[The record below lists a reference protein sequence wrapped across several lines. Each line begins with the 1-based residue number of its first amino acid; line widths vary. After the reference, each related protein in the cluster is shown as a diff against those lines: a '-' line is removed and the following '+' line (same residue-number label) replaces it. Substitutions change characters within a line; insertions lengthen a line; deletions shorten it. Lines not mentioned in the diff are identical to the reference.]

1 MEYPFLKEVDSM
13 SLRCALFDLDNA
25 YKKFFKEKIG
35 FPKYKSKYQKNS
47 YRTNFVTS
55 MYKGSIYQNIKLDM
69 RNKIITLPKLKNIKI
84 KGYRNINE
92 IEGRIINATVSKE
105 KNNKYY
111 VAVVFEQEIKELQTI
126 PNKII
131 GIDLGI
137 KDLVITSDY
146 EKYENN
152 KIIQKYEKRIK
163 RIQRNLSKKQK
174 GSNNYH
180 KLKQKL
186 ARIYTKIK
194 NTRIYKIHKITKE
207 ITDNNDII
215 VTESLNIKNMIKN
228 NHLAKSLQDASLSE
242 IIRQLTY
249 KTKWKLKKCIK

>member
-1 MEYPFLKEVDSM
+1 M
-13 SLRCALFDLDNA
+13 SLRCALFDLENA

-69 RNKIITLPKLKNIKI
+69 K
-84 KGYRNINE
+84 
-92 IEGRIINATVSKE
+92 
-105 KNNKYY
+105 
-111 VAVVFEQEIKELQTI
+111 
-126 PNKII
+126 NKII

-163 RIQRNLSKKQK
+163 RIQRNLSKV
-174 GSNNYH
+174 
-180 KLKQKL
+180 
-186 ARIYTKIK
+186 
-194 NTRIYKIHKITKE
+194 IT
-207 ITDNNDII
+207 II
-215 VTESLNIKNMIKN
+215 N
-228 NHLAKSLQDASLSE
+228 
-242 IIRQLTY
+242 
-249 KTKWKLKKCIK
+249 